1 MSDNNENDRMPAEE
15 IEQEQDENAQKSSS
29 RLSQSEIEHRTFLM
43 VSEKLMEY
51 ERKRL
56 SYRKY
61 GTIFII
67 CSALVF
73 LALIF
78 SLEFKVLFLIL
89 WIVTIL
95 FCVALMLR
103 ADYMYDMYY
112 RMLHFEESPP
122 SEDEAE
128 TQETEKKEEE

>member
-1 MSDNNENDRMPAEE
+1 MELSDMAEKENIP
-15 IEQEQDENAQKSSS
+15 DENIGNEPDEKSQNSSQK
-29 RLSQSEIEHRTFLM
+29 LSQLEIEHRTFLI
-43 VSEKLMEY
+43 VSKKLMEY

-56 SYRKY
+56 NYRKY

-73 LALIF
+73 LALMF
-78 SLEFKVLFLIL
+78 SQDLKVLFLIL
-89 WIVTIL
+89 WIVTVV

-112 RMLHFEESPP
+112 HMIHFEESPQH
-122 SEDEAE
+122 ENEE
-128 TQETEKKEEE
+128 NQQEN

>member
-1 MSDNNENDRMPAEE
+1 MKLSDKNEIETLPAE
-15 IEQEQDENAQKSSS
+15 NTAQKESSTK
-29 RLSQSEIEHRTFLM
+29 LSQSETEHRTFLM
-43 VSEKLMEY
+43 VSEKLREY

-61 GTIFII
+61 GTLFII

-73 LALIF
+73 LALMF
-78 SLEFKVLFLIL
+78 SQDLKVLFLIL
-89 WIVTIL
+89 WIVTIV

-112 RMLHFEESPP
+112 HMIHFEESPQH
-122 SEDEAE
+122 EHEE
-128 TQETEKKEEE
+128 KEQENDTKEEK